1 MLLSEKEY
9 LHVLN
14 MMRGETEPDPV
25 FTGFREFMRRTF
37 KCELYDYIVDKIDD
51 ERGRLRYIVWDE
63 ETDESFF
70 TRSETYYGRDSK
82 KELMIK
88 EAFSLLC
95 RQENMH
101 SDFHDPASYYALP
114 ETIKDEL
121 QKDIQK
127 KVEKQISEYLNSLP
141 IKKHAFFFESVHI
154 FYKTDAD
161 IVLHQKDGLSAEI
174 EKTIYQIK
182 KPFDEFGALD
192 DAGVVFS
199 SIQTLNEKY
208 DGNMFYY
215 FR

>member
-9 LHVLN
+9 LHVLD
-14 MMRGETEPDPV
+14 MMNGNNESDPI
-25 FTGFREFMRRTF
+25 FTGFRDFFRKTF
-37 KCELYDYIVDKIDD
+37 NCELYDYIVDKIDS
-51 ERGRLRYIVWDE
+51 ERGRLRYVVWDTE
-63 ETDESFF
+63 IHESFF
-70 TRSETYYGRDSK
+70 TRTKTYYGRDNE
-82 KELMIK
+82 KEQLIK
-88 EAFSLLC
+88 ETFSRLC

-101 SDFHDPASYYALP
+101 SYFHDPARYFAVP

-127 KVEKQISEYLNSLP
+127 KAQQQIREYLNCLP
-141 IKKHAFFFESVHI
+141 IKRYEFFFETVHV
-154 FYKTDAD
+154 FYETDAD
-161 IVLHQKDGLSAEI
+161 IVRHEKDGMSAEI
-174 EKTIYQIK
+174 EKAIYQIK